1 MSEIKI
7 IKGEATIEEI
17 AAIEKALAQR
27 QLVLS
32 KDNSYGKVENN
43 S

>member
-17 AAIEKALAQR
+17 AAIEKTLAKR

-32 KDNSYGKVENN
+32 TGNSYGKVENN

>member
-17 AAIEKALAQR
+17 AAIEKALAKR

-32 KDNSYGKVENN
+32 KDNIYGKVENN

>member
-1 MSEIKI
+1 MIDIKI
-7 IKGEATIEEI
+7 LKGEATIEEI
-17 AAIEKALAQR
+17 AAIEKALAKR

-32 KDNSYGKVENN
+32 QDNSYGKVENN